1 MMENK
6 SLLRSIWMSQYN
18 FKVNSN
24 LGEVVVCLGWDE
36 PLQHFFMNIYT
47 DIDDP
52 LYDNL
57 SEEQS
62 FDLSL
67 SHYQQVLD
75 TFGINE
81 ISLAP
86 TSSLFEQLMQDKHRI
101 VIKE

>member
-1 MMENK
+1 
-6 SLLRSIWMSQYN
+6 
-18 FKVNSN
+18 
-24 LGEVVVCLGWDE
+24 
-36 PLQHFFMNIYT
+36 MNIYT

-57 SEEQS
+57 LEEQS

-81 ISLAP
+81 ISLDP